1 MNSSEEVM
9 EPSELLSLL
18 GKLILR
24 CCVTYHKS
32 FIHEIKYQ
40 DLFFF
45 LLLPNILFYSLLF
58 FVLSDFSLYKV
69 KVG

>member
-45 LLLPNILFYSLLF
+45 AVAKYSILFTSLF
-58 FVLSDFSLYKV
+58 CFE
-69 KVG
+69 